1 MNKNSET
8 NNSKKYYALFETDE
22 DGIRQFRNASPEDKK
37 GVTLSTM
44 RVEGKK
50 VPAFKVEVDKPT
62 YDHFKR
68 EQWMQEYHYKMENR
82 CTICG
87 QNGKSRICP
96 INVPNPEYVEGGT
109 APKTIANDCSKCPYN
124 RMFKTFKGKVLFS
137 TLTLSDE
144 QGNED
149 AFEPEDTIRSISSAD
164 DYDHLLTGF
173 IDYVKE
179 HYPKYAHYTELIK
192 ILGTEVGLK
201 EAAAVMDKPQ
211 RTLYGWT
218 RTLRPIF
225 DEYMQTVVRP

>member
-50 VPAFKVEVDKPT
+50 VPAFKIEVDKPT

-68 EQWMQEYHYKMENR
+68 DQWMQEYHYKMDNR

-96 INVPNPEYVEGGT
+96 INVPNPDYVEGGT
-109 APKTIANDCSKCPYN
+109 APKTIANDCSNCPYN
-124 RMFKTFKGKVLFS
+124 RIFKTFKGKVLFS

-149 AFEPEDTIRSISSAD
+149 AFEPEDTTHSITSSD
-164 DYDHLLTGF
+164 DYDHLLKGF
-173 IDYVKE
+173 INYVKE
-179 HYPKYAHYTELIK
+179 HGYDPVYGARPLKRFLQKHVETLAARLILSDQVQMGDT
-192 ILGTEVGLK
+192 ILIDCEQDNLTAKVK
-201 EAAAVMDKPQ
+201 
-211 RTLYGWT
+211 
-218 RTLRPIF
+218 
-225 DEYMQTVVRP
+225 